1 MVGADHSVDVIAVDR
16 AVLLRLV
23 TRPRRDRVGHNR
35 ARPNRLVCSINIRRV
50 SKSNPGADVQM
61 RRAWKRR
68 TADAVPGEASVRGVL
83 LLVAQR
89 NRMLPLGA
97 IQHHRVEPRRD
108 CRRLRGLERLR
119 RWASRRRLGRRRG
132 GGRRDGLPRGGRDRR
147 AQHRLQLRVDPLQ
160 LGRGGRGAALRPI
173 SPEDRRSAVEG
184 ARDGGPR
191 RLDVL
196 GAGGAVGVLGH
207 DLRERPARGCG
218 SKARRVR
225 AVLCK
230 EEEEA
235 NAREQG
241 ATHQK
246 R

>member
-1 MVGADHSVDVIAVDR
+1 MVGADHSVDVIAVDW

-23 TRPRRDRVGHNR
+23 ARPRRDRVGHNR
-35 ARPNRLVCSINIRRV
+35 ALPNRLVCSINIRRV
-50 SKSNPGADVQM
+50 SANPGADVQM

-97 IQHHRVEPRRD
+97 VQHHRVEPRRD
-108 CRRLRGLERLR
+108 RRRLRGLERLR
-119 RWASRRRLGRRRG
+119 RRASRRRLGRRRG
-132 GGRRDGLPRGGRDRR
+132 GGRRDGLPRGDRDRR
-147 AQHRLQLRVDPLQ
+147 AQHRLEFRVDTLQ

-230 EEEEA
+230 EEEREP
-235 NAREQG
+235 NAREQR